1 MRKIHLP
8 TSIKQTK
15 FVSRIQAYRSS
26 VYLQGFRGFTF
37 SSTQSRQTK
46 AESYVKYWNVKPK
59 APAAIKQFQVRR
71 IFPPNRRKID
81 YFPFECFF
89 FPLAYTIYACAVR
102 FWVSLNFIW
111 STFLLWYAE
120 KFCFAFAFFML
131 FVPTRDL
138 SGWKSIQMYLFQ
150 FSSHIPRMFI
160 AQNLNISL
168 SARRLRRVWI
178 GFILV
183 HETIFP
189 LLVLVFCYLEHTRS
203 PYEIYY
209 SWFCASE
216 LRLIHTMRRRRR
228 EVAWK
233 FEFVLHFTSRIRH
246 KIDFRLR
253 ARLILSFVIMTVV
266 KRRRRISI
274 MSSQTRSLQICVK
287 GGEADGMEKSIS
299 VLRTLSIFH
308 GQSLS

>member
-89 FPLAYTIYACAVR
+89 FPLAYTIYACGFEFHSISFDR
-102 FWVSLNFIW
+102 HF
-111 STFLLWYAE
+111 Y
-120 KFCFAFAFFML
+120 CDML
-131 FVPTRDL
+131 KSFVL
-138 SGWKSIQMYLFQ
+138 
-150 FSSHIPRMFI
+150 
-160 AQNLNISL
+160 
-168 SARRLRRVWI
+168 
-178 GFILV
+178 
-183 HETIFP
+183 
-189 LLVLVFCYLEHTRS
+189 RS
-203 PYEIYY
+203 PSSCCLFPQEIYPDGKAFKCIYFNSLRISPECLLHKTWIFLYPHVVFAVFELGLFWFTKQFFHY
-209 SWFCASE
+209 SCSSFVTSSTHDHHMKFI
-216 LRLIHTMRRRRR
+216 IHGFVQANFGWYTQWDVEDE

-233 FEFVLHFTSRIRH
+233 FEFRLHFTSRIRH